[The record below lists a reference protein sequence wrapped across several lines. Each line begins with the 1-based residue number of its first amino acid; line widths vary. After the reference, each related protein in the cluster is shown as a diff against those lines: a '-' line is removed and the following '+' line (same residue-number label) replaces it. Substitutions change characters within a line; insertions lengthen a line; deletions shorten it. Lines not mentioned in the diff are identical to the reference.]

1 MSEIIILVT
10 LTFLVALIYSSV
22 GHGGASG
29 YLAILSFFAIPHE
42 VMAASALC
50 LNVFVAGLSFFIY
63 WKARHFSWK
72 LTWPFVL
79 ASIPFAFLGGL
90 IKISPSLYAFLLG
103 GALFLA
109 GFRLLFNIDKNG
121 SPLEARS
128 SVGIAVIIGAL
139 IGLLSGMVGVG
150 GGIFLSPI
158 LILFHWADPK
168 KTAATSAFF
177 ILVNSVSGLVGR
189 YLRGGVYLT
198 PQWSFMVLAAF
209 VGGILGSRL
218 GAYHFS
224 SPWFRRILAFV
235 LFLAVFKLVHSV

>member
-1 MSEIIILVT
+1 MSEIIIIVV

-29 YLAILSFFAIPHE
+29 YLAILSFFAIPHD

-50 LNVFVAGLSFFIY
+50 LNVFVAGLSFSIY

-72 LTWPFVL
+72 LTCPFVFASVPL
-79 ASIPFAFLGGL
+79 AFVGGL
-90 IKISPSLYAFLLG
+90 IKISPSFYALLLA
-103 GALFLA
+103 GALFFA
-109 GFRLLFNIDKNG
+109 GLRLLFNIDKNG
-121 SPLEARS
+121 SPIEAS
-128 SVGIAVIIGAL
+128 PSFGIAATVGGL

-177 ILVNSVSGLVGR
+177 ILVNSISGLTGR
-189 YLRGGVYLT
+189 YLRGNVHLT
-198 PQWSFMVLAAF
+198 PKWSFMVLAAF
-209 VGGILGSRL
+209 LGGILGSRL

-224 SPWFRRILAFV
+224 SPWLRRILGFV
-235 LFLAVFKLVHSV
+235 LFLAVFKLIHSV

>member
-1 MSEIIILVT
+1 MSEIIVIVA

-50 LNVFVAGLSFFIY
+50 LNILVAGLSFFIY

-72 LTWPFVL
+72 LTRPFVL

-90 IKISPSLYAFLLG
+90 IKISPSLYALLLG
-103 GALFLA
+103 AALFFA
-109 GFRLLFNIDKNG
+109 GLRLLFDIDKNRKSIEA
-121 SPLEARS
+121 SPSFGTAAL
-128 SVGIAVIIGAL
+128 VGGL
-139 IGLLSGMVGVG
+139 IGLLSGVVGVG

-158 LILFHWADPK
+158 LILFRWADPK

-177 ILVNSVSGLVGR
+177 ILVNSISGLIAR
-189 YLRGGVYLT
+189 YLRGNIHLT
-198 PQWSFMVLAAF
+198 PKWSLMVLAAF
-209 VGGILGSRL
+209 WGGILGSRL
-218 GAYHFS
+218 GAHHFS
-224 SPWFRRILAFV
+224 SPWLRRILALV
-235 LFLAVFKLVHSV
+235 LFLAVFKLIH